1 MVKNIGE
8 LQTYNPDRQ
17 LSEKITLKNI
27 VKHNE
32 AMRLAYT
39 GTPEDTLKKL
49 IMPNDEI
56 LFKLTGLKNVISS
69 QQCIISDINAKVEL
83 NDRSQ
88 WRKNNEAED
97 GASNDKFYG
106 EDNDYNELVGIFNFL
121 NECANKIRIAKNN
134 NKQEK
139 KFIVEKSNYDGD
151 ISLELTNNFFD
162 MLKLLV
168 KSFKSINS
176 IMYIHK
182 IVSSGYTN
190 DEELDDKRREE
201 EAMRRIEES

>member
-1 MVKNIGE
+1 MVENIGE

-17 LSEKITLKNI
+17 LSEKITLNNI

-39 GTPEDTLKKL
+39 GTPENTSKKL
-49 IMPNDEI
+49 ITPNNEI
-56 LFKLTGLKNVISS
+56 IFHLDGLKDVISS
-69 QQCIISDINAKVEL
+69 QQVIISDINAKVKL
-83 NDRSQ
+83 NDKQ
-88 WRKNNEAED
+88 WRKSNNKLYD
-97 GASNDKFYG
+97 
-106 EDNDYNELVGIFNFL
+106 EDNNYNELVGISIFL
-121 NECANKIRIAKNN
+121 NKCADKIRIAKNS

-168 KSFKSINS
+168 KSFNSINS

-190 DEELDDKRREE
+190 DEELDDKKREE